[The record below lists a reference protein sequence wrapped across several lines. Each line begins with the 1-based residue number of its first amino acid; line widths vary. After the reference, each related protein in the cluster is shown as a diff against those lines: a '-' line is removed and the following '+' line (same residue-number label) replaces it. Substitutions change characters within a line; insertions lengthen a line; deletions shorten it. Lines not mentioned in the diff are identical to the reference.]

1 MLEMSIGDRIRAI
14 RAEAGVTQDAF
25 AESCGVSSRALKAY
39 ELDERDPPS
48 SFVLQLYKKYAAN
61 PTWLLAGDGSK
72 SNEQFRQYVEIAI
85 IAVRTFASIKKVS
98 FTPEKEAKLA
108 LLIADLYMGGGE
120 PGGTVERGILES
132 AS

>member
-1 MLEMSIGDRIRAI
+1 
-14 RAEAGVTQDAF
+14 
-25 AESCGVSSRALKAY
+25 VSSRALKAY

-48 SFVLQLYKKYAAN
+48 SFVLQLFKKYSVN
-61 PTWLLAGDGSK
+61 PTWLLTGEGAK
-72 SNEQFRQYVEIAI
+72 LNEQFRQFVVAAI
-85 IAVRTFASIKKVS
+85 IAVRTFAEIKKVS

>member
-1 MLEMSIGDRIRAI
+1 MSIGDRIRAI
-14 RAEAGVTQDAF
+14 RSEAGVTQDAF
-25 AESCGVSSRALKAY
+25 AKSCGVSSRALKAY

-48 SFVLQLYKKYAAN
+48 SFVLQLYKEFAAN
-61 PTWLLAGDGSK
+61 PTWLLTGDGAK
-72 SNEQFRQYVEIAI
+72 SNEQFRQFVAAAI
-85 IAVRTFASIKKVS
+85 VAVRTFADIKKIS

-120 PGGTVERGILES
+120 PGGTVEQGILET